1 MKAAVI
7 TRYGGQDAI
16 AIQDVP
22 QPHIEPNEVLVEVHA
37 AGLNPFDIKIRNGKV
52 TIIQPCH
59 FPQPFGLEFSG
70 KVARIGSKVS
80 RFKQGDEVYG
90 MMIGDRRIGALA
102 EYCKVAEA
110 DLCLKPPR
118 LGFEEAAG
126 IPLVGLT
133 VYQALIGIAKVRA
146 GQKVFI
152 SAGSGGIGTFAIQ
165 FAKALG
171 AEVATTT
178 STGNVDWVS
187 QLGAD
192 HVIDYKKQR
201 FEELLKD
208 YDVVLDSVGGD
219 SIIRGFDVL
228 KPDGHLISIAD
239 KPDAKFAKAFGL
251 NPAFQF
257 VFWLLTHQVT
267 STAEKKKVNYT
278 FLYVRPS
285 GAQLSEIGKLI
296 ESERI
301 KPVIDSTFP
310 FEQIREA
317 QAHLEL
323 GRSKGKVIVTIK
335 NDTP

>member
-1 MKAAVI
+1 VKAAVI
-7 TRYGGQDAI
+7 TRYGGQEAI

-37 AGLNPFDIKIRNGKV
+37 AGLNPFDIKTRNGKV
-52 TIIQPCH
+52 AVIQPCR
-59 FPQPFGLEFSG
+59 FPQPFGLEFAG
-70 KVARIGSKVS
+70 KVARTGAKVS
-80 RFKQGDEVYG
+80 RFKQGDAVFG
-90 MMIGDRRIGALA
+90 IVIGNKIGAIA
-102 EYCKVAEA
+102 EYCAIPEA

-118 LGFEEAAG
+118 LSFEEAAG

-133 VYQALIGIAKVRA
+133 VYQALIGVAKVRA

-152 SAGSGGIGTFAIQ
+152 TAGSGGIGTFAIQ

-178 STGNVDWVS
+178 STGNVELVTK
-187 QLGAD
+187 LGAD
-192 HVIDYKKQR
+192 HVIDYKKQN
-201 FEELLKD
+201 FEEILKD
-208 YDVVLDSVGGD
+208 YDVVLDSVGGA
-219 SIIRGFDVL
+219 SIIKGFEVL
-228 KPDGHLISIAD
+228 KPEGHLISIAD
-239 KPDAKFAKAFGL
+239 KPDATFAKAFGL

-257 VFWLLTHQVT
+257 VFWMLSRDVT
-267 STAEKKKVNYT
+267 SVAQKKGMQYT

-301 KPVIDSTFP
+301 KPVIDSTFS
-310 FEQIREA
+310 FDQTRAA

-323 GRSKGKVIVTIK
+323 GRSKGKVIVK
-335 NDTP
+335 VKSDPA

>member
-7 TRYGGQDAI
+7 TRYGGQEAI

-37 AGLNPFDIKIRNGKV
+37 AGLNPFDIKTRNGKV
-52 TIIQPCH
+52 TVIQPCR
-59 FPQPFGLEFSG
+59 FPQPFGLEFAG
-70 KVARIGSKVS
+70 KVARVGAKVS
-80 RFKQGDEVYG
+80 RFKQGDGVYG
-90 MMIGDRRIGALA
+90 IVTGSRIGAIA
-102 EYCKVAEA
+102 EYCAIPEV

-118 LGFEEAAG
+118 LGYEEAAG

-133 VYQALIGIAKVRA
+133 VYQALIEVAKVRS

-152 SAGSGGIGTFAIQ
+152 AAGSGGIGTFAIQ

-178 STGNVDWVS
+178 STANVEWVTK
-187 QLGAD
+187 LGAD
-192 HVIDYKKQR
+192 HVIDYKKQN
-201 FEELLKD
+201 FDELLKD

-219 SIIRGFDVL
+219 SIVRGFEIL
-228 KPDGHLISIAD
+228 KPEGHMISIAD
-239 KPDAKFAKAFGL
+239 KPDAKFAKAFGM

-257 VFWLLTHQVT
+257 VFWLLSRQVT
-267 STAEKKKVNYT
+267 SLAEKKGVHYT
-278 FLYVRPS
+278 FLFVRPS

-301 KPVIDSTFP
+301 RPVIDSTFP
-310 FEQIREA
+310 FEQTREA

-323 GRSKGKVIVTIK
+323 GRSKGKVIVK
-335 NDTP
+335 VKSDPA